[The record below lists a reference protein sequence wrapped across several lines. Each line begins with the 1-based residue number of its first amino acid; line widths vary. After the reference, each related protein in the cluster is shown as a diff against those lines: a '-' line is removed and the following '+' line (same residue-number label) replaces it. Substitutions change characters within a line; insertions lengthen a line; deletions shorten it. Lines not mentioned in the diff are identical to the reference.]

1 MAEER
6 PERAGFVGQSAT
18 GPQDQ
23 MQVFGRSGQGPHE
36 MMRAMEGPFGPDN
49 AVRQALTA
57 IWRNLPA
64 NDRSVERIEQE
75 ARRLFERALAALRED
90 GEAFGFGDPQG

>member
-6 PERAGFVGQSAT
+6 PERSGFVGQSVPE
-18 GPQDQ
+18 PQEQ
-23 MQVFGRSGQGPHE
+23 LQVIGRSGQGPHE

-49 AVRQALTA
+49 AVRQAITA

-64 NDRSVERIEQE
+64 DDRSVDRIETE

-90 GEAFGFGDPQG
+90 GDAFGFGGPEG